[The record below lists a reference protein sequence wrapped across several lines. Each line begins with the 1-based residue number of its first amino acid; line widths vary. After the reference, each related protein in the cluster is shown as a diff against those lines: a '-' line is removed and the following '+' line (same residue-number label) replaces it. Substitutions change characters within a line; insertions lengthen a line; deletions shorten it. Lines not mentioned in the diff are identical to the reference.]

1 MNDFT
6 SHIKATE
13 TLEGFEVEEI
23 YGHRCILETLFQL
36 QEKTGQEMEQSRSGG
51 PARNP
56 VER

>member
-23 YGHRCILETLFQL
+23 YGHRCILETLLSVILF
-36 QEKTGQEMEQSRSGG
+36 
-51 PARNP
+51 PI
-56 VER
+56 